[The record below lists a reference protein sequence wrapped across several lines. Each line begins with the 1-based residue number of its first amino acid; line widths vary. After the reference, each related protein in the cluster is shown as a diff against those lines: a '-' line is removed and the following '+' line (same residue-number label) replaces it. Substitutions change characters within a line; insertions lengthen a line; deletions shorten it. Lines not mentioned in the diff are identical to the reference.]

1 MDQNVLKINIL
12 AIVGFG
18 LLVTLIGVGLYLFRE
33 SISENIRFLLP
44 IPPLGVAAYVFVFNV
59 FRYYGDQMPVEV
71 GVLTREILLGTG
83 AAALVFGGMV
93 FFLVYLLE
101 YSRRFL

>member
-12 AIVGFG
+12 AIAGFG
-18 LLVTLIGVGLYLFRE
+18 LLVMLIGIGLYFFRN
-33 SISENIRFLLP
+33 SIVANIRFFLP

-59 FRYYGDQMPVEV
+59 FRYYGDQMPAEK
-71 GVLTREILLGTG
+71 GDLAREILVGTG